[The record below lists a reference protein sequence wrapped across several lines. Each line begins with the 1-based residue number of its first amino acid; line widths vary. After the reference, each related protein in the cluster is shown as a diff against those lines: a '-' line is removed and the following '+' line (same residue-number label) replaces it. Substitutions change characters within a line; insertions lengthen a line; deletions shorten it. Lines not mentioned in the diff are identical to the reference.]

1 MMQKKRKKRLVENH
15 DQEAEKRSAEVT
27 NKNQSKDHQNAVERS
42 TETHLP
48 EVIHILLQNQAVAH
62 QDLEDLHE
70 GVRTVAKNDNI
81 ASIVAMMKGFVQK
94 TEKDNVTTNSAK

>member
-15 DQEAEKRSAEVT
+15 DQEVETISAEVT
-27 NKNQSKDHQNAVERS
+27 NKNQSKKHQNAVERN
-42 TETHLP
+42 TETHPL
-48 EVIHILLQNQAVAH
+48 EAIHTLLQNQAVAH

-94 TEKDNVTTNSAK
+94 TEKDNATTNSAK